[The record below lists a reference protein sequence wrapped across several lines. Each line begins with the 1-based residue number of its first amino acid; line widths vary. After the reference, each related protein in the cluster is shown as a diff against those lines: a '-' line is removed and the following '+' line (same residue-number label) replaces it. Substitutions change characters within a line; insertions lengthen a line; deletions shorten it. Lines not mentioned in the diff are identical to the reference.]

1 MTKKKLLIVDDEPS
15 IRFSVGDYLE
25 RCGFSIDDADSVVS
39 AMARFRA
46 VHPDLVVLDY
56 ELPDGNA
63 LDLME
68 QLRQWDESIPVIIL
82 TGHGSIDLAVTAIK
96 KGADQF
102 LTKPIELAAL
112 RLIVERAL
120 DNSRNRKRQLAAKA
134 CVRSAVLPFAGESD
148 AIRRLR
154 EECERV
160 VDAQRPILIL
170 GETGSGKGVLAA
182 WLHANSSRR
191 DEQFVDLNCA
201 GLARDFLES
210 ELFGHERGAFTGAVA
225 MKHGL
230 FEVAHKGTL
239 FLDEIGDVDPTVQP
253 KLLKVLEER
262 KFRRMGD
269 VRDRSVDVQLLA
281 ATHQDLPELVR
292 TGRFRSDLYYRIST
306 IPLRVPPLRE
316 RRADIALLA
325 EQIARAFAREMGF
338 PAPGLSRD
346 AIRALENYGWP
357 GNVRELKN
365 VIERAMLLAGG
376 GPFDASSFHFEA
388 VSAGHA
394 LPAVDSLEEME
405 RLHIKRIIDAEG
417 GHVESAARRLGVP
430 RSSLYQKLKKHRIVV
445 PKSGKPV

>member
-1 MTKKKLLIVDDEPS
+1 VTNKKLLLVDDEAS

-25 RCGFSIDDADSVVS
+25 RCGFAIEEADSVVS
-39 AMARFRA
+39 AVARFRSA
-46 VHPDLVVLDY
+46 HPDLVVLDY

-63 LDLME
+63 LEIME
-68 QLRQWDESIPVIIL
+68 QLRQHDESVPVIIL
-82 TGHGSIDLAVTAIK
+82 TGHGSINLAVTAIK
-96 KGADQF
+96 LGADQF
-102 LTKPIELAAL
+102 LTKPVELAAL
-112 RLIVERAL
+112 RLVIERAL
-120 DNSRNRKRQLAAKA
+120 DNARNRKRQRAANV

-154 EECERV
+154 ETCERV

-170 GETGSGKGVLAA
+170 GETGSGKGVLSA
-182 WLHANSSRR
+182 WLHANSARR
-191 DEQFVDLNCA
+191 DEPFVDLNCA

-292 TGRFRSDLYYRIST
+292 TGRFRSDLYYRINT

-325 EQIARAFAREMGF
+325 EQIARSFAREMGF
-338 PAPGLSRD
+338 PAPGFSRD
-346 AIRALENYGWP
+346 AIRALENYDWP

-365 VIERAMLLAGG
+365 AIERAMLLAGG
-376 GPFDASSFHFEA
+376 GPIDAGSFRFESVA
-388 VSAGHA
+388 ADYA
-394 LPAVDSLEEME
+394 LPTVDSLEEVE

-417 GHVESAARRLGVP
+417 GRVESAAHRLGVP
-430 RSSLYQKLKKHRIVV
+430 RSSLYQKLKKHRIAV

>member
-1 MTKKKLLIVDDEPS
+1 MTKRKLLIVDDEPS

-46 VHPDLVVLDY
+46 FHPDLVVLDY

-63 LDLME
+63 LELME
-68 QLRQWDESIPVIIL
+68 QLRQQDESIPVIIL

-96 KGADQF
+96 QGADQF
-102 LTKPIELAAL
+102 LTKPVELAAL

-148 AIRRLR
+148 AIRCLR
-154 EECERV
+154 EACERV
-160 VDAQRPILIL
+160 LDAQRPILIL

-182 WLHANSSRR
+182 WLHANSARR

-239 FLDEIGDVDPTVQP
+239 FLDEIGDVDSTVQP

-338 PAPGLSRD
+338 PTPGFSRD
-346 AIRALENYGWP
+346 AIRALENYDWP

-365 VIERAMLLAGG
+365 VIERVMLLAGG
-376 GPFDASSFHFEA
+376 GPFDAASFRFESVGA
-388 VSAGHA
+388 EQAW
-394 LPAVDSLEEME
+394 PEVDNLEEME
-405 RLHIKRIIDAEG
+405 KLHIQRIVDAEG

-430 RSSLYQKLKKHRIVV
+430 RSSLYQKLKKHRIIV